1 MAQAAVTKD
10 RIIIHVDMDAFFA
23 SVEEREHPELKG
35 KPVIVGSGPHERGVV
50 STCNYEA
57 RKFGV
62 RSAMPSRTA
71 YERCPHGVF
80 IRPHMKLYAAASR
93 EVFAIFARYTP
104 YVEKVSIDEAFLD
117 VTGSA
122 HLFGGGVKLA
132 ERVRAEVAAE
142 CKLTCSAGVAPNR
155 LLAKIGS
162 EQRKPNGLFAMPF
175 EPAEIIKFLASKP
188 VGILWGVGK
197 TIRQELEKFGLRTC
211 GDVQRAG
218 REAMESIL
226 GKAAGASVYAHA
238 FGIDESQV
246 AYEPEADVSVSRE
259 YTFDTDCDDRAVVR
273 AKLLELVP
281 EVGER
286 VRREP
291 RWAKTA
297 RIKLRDANFNTITR
311 QGPIDP
317 PARDDV
323 AMRKALLELFDRE
336 WPVNEL
342 RTIRL
347 AGFGVANFTGA
358 PEDDLFGGGERE
370 KRERLSDALDELR
383 RRYPDDMR
391 IKRDEDSA

>member
-1 MAQAAVTKD
+1 
-10 RIIIHVDMDAFFA
+10 MDAFFA

-35 KPVIVGSGPHERGVV
+35 KPVIVGSGPDERGVV

-62 RSAMPSRTA
+62 HSAMPSRTA
-71 YERCPHGVF
+71 FERCPHGVF
-80 IRPHMKLYAAASR
+80 IRPHMKLYSAASK

-104 YVEKVSIDEAFLD
+104 YVEQVSVDEAFLD

-122 HLFGGGVKLA
+122 HLFGGGRALA
-132 ERVRAEVAAE
+132 EKVRADVARE
-142 CKLTCSAGVAPNR
+142 CRLTCSAGVAANR

-162 EQRKPNGLFAMPF
+162 EQRKPNGLFEMPV
-175 EPAEIIKFLASKP
+175 EPAEVVRFLSPKP

-197 TIRQELEKFGLRTC
+197 TIRQELEKFGIVTC

-218 REAMESIL
+218 KAAISSIL
-226 GKAAGASVYAHA
+226 GRAAGESVFAHA
-238 FGIDESQV
+238 FGIDESPV
-246 AYEPEADVSVSRE
+246 AYEPAADVSVSRE
-259 YTFDTDCDDRAVVR
+259 YTFDTDCDDRTAVR

-286 VRREP
+286 LRREM

-317 PARDDV
+317 PARDDISL
-323 AMRKALLELFDRE
+323 RQALLRLFDRE
-336 WPVNEL
+336 WPANGL

-347 AGFGVANFTGA
+347 AGFGVTNFIAA
-358 PEDDLFGGGERE
+358 PEDDLFGNAERE
-370 KRERLSDALDELR
+370 KRERLSAALDELR
-383 RRYPDDMR
+383 RRFPGDL
-391 IKRDEDSA
+391 